1 MSVEVEKEN
10 DATKIDHSTRR
21 RSIAGPMHKLFKR
34 LSGIPSDNRL
44 SETTIKT
51 RLSFQTWRR
60 RKTIDHKTEEDEEIK
75 MENICTMDRET
86 FMKPLMISNTPIIQ
100 PRELKRGPLKA
111 APLAEAEEVVF
122 HEAKR
127 PKLIATAAKRFS
139 AISNKPKRVTNRFRR
154 PRATEVKSPPKHY
167 SRRRFSNAIDSSRSQ
182 SAQSLDTSNPRPL
195 NGRHRKNLS
204 VSGVGNDLPIVKS
217 GITLT
222 DVDKH
227 QTPAVK
233 LSPFDETTR
242 THFEIASTSLNT
254 SLVSDSVR
262 NTERIRLAGKAL
274 FNKDPNLGIEY
285 LIHQRILNRD
295 PKEIAE
301 FLAEKELSRQ
311 AIGEY
316 FGKLSDPFANL
327 VTEAFIRRLNLH
339 GVELDV
345 ALRRLLQQLHPDG
358 ESQKIEFLLTV
369 LKNCYIEQN
378 AESVA
383 KEFHDPE
390 TIGVLAYS
398 IMLLH
403 TTFYN
408 QNARKHGKPMTKT
421 EFINNNKGIDGGKDI
436 STSLLEGIYDR
447 VAEREFKTLPD
458 PTYRLRKV
466 DDLFSGALKPENF
479 VQRHRRFVAW
489 FSGLEVFDFTARKP
503 IIQRPSSQIRCL
515 FIFNDL
521 LVITKPVGSYR
532 NNAVDEMLNSGN
544 HRIRSFDRLAS
555 RSGSPTPTSADPCVE
570 PLTVQTVHVRSHDS
584 RNYQQY
590 STDIP
595 PNSPFLVRQII
606 SLENIKVLHFECESY
621 RFGVQL
627 CDEKSVL
634 TSISLPTAHARKKF
648 IDFLNESIWESG
660 EIKRFS
666 TSAPIT
672 PNIISPSATS
682 TKSVFF

>member
-34 LSGIPSDNRL
+34 LSGIPSDNRI

-60 RKTIDHKTEEDEEIK
+60 RKTIDRKTEEDDEIK
-75 MENICTMDRET
+75 MENICTVDGET
-86 FMKPLMISNTPIIQ
+86 FMRPLMASSTPATQ

-122 HEAKR
+122 LEAKR
-127 PKLIATAAKRFS
+127 PKLIASAAKRFS

-154 PRATEVKSPPKHY
+154 PRATEIKSPPKHHP
-167 SRRRFSNAIDSSRSQ
+167 RRRLSNAVDSSRSQ
-182 SAQSLDTSNPRPL
+182 SAQPMDTSNLRPL
-195 NGRHRKNLS
+195 NGRHKKNLS
-204 VSGVGNDLPIVKS
+204 LSGIGNDPSIMRS

-222 DVDKH
+222 DVDKR
-227 QTPAVK
+227 QTPVVETN
-233 LSPFDETTR
+233 PFDEKTR
-242 THFEIASTSLNT
+242 TPFEIASTSLDS
-254 SLVSDSVR
+254 SLVSDAVR
-262 NTERIRLAGKAL
+262 TTERIRLAGKTL

-295 PKEIAE
+295 PNEIAE
-301 FLAEKELSRQ
+301 FLAEKGLSRQ

-316 FGKLSDPFANL
+316 FGRLSDPLANL
-327 VTEAFIRRLNLH
+327 VTEAFIRRLNLRK
-339 GVELDV
+339 VELDV

-378 AESVA
+378 VEDVA
-383 KEFHDPE
+383 KEFNDSE

-408 QNARKHGKPMTKT
+408 QNARKHGKPMTKI

-466 DDLFSGALKPENF
+466 DDLFSGSVKPENF

-532 NNAVDEMLNSGN
+532 NNAVDEMLNGGT
-544 HRIRSFDRLAS
+544 HRIRSFDRLAI
-555 RSGSPTPTSADPCVE
+555 RVGSPTLTSAEIIAEHPV
-570 PLTVQTVHVRSHDS
+570 VQTVHARSQDY
-584 RNYQQY
+584 RNYQHY

-595 PNSPFLVRQII
+595 LNGPFLVRQII
-606 SLENIKVLHFECESY
+606 SLENIKILLFECESY

-627 CDEKSVL
+627 CDEESVL

-648 IDFLNESIWESG
+648 IELLNESIWETG
-660 EIKRFS
+660 EVKRFS
-666 TSAPIT
+666 NSAPIT
-672 PNIISPSATS
+672 PM
-682 TKSVFF
+682 